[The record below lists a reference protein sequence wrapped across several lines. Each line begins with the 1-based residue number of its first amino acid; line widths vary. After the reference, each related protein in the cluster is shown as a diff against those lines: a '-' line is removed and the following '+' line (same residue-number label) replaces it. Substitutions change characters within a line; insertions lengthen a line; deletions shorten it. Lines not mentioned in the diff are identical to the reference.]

1 MVLNVEIVMNDMW
14 KEFDDFELA
23 CLCADYG
30 FEDRLQ
36 INQIL
41 PLVLSNRTEIE
52 ELLTAV
58 ELDMAFGE

>member
-1 MVLNVEIVMNDMW
+1 MNEAWDS
-14 KEFDDFELA
+14 FDDFELA

-30 FEDRLQ
+30 FEDELE
-36 INQIL
+36 IASIL
-41 PLVLSNRTEIE
+41 PLRLSNRSRIE

>member
-1 MVLNVEIVMNDMW
+1 MNVMW
-14 KEFDDFELA
+14 KDFDDFELA

-30 FEDRLQ
+30 FQDLLE

-41 PLVLSNRTEIE
+41 PVKLSNRAEIE